1 MLDVSVAY
9 NRYRFVG
16 NEFLTWLWFVVATNS
31 YITFLDSG
39 ADDGSS
45 QLTPTM
51 GLGDRIVLKNRHDQ
65 GEETITIT
73 GSGADWEEGAVAL
86 KKGAQV
92 NELALVF
99 EQDQHTWK
107 ATLKGE
113 SLHLTSLKT
122 PQGGKIYAPEETD
135 AAVLEKFYLYDQI
148 VQWINQLFDSFV
160 GLRISDQ
167 WESGQLPEVRRWI
180 NAS

>member
-16 NEFLTWLWFVVATNS
+16 NEFLTWLWFVVATNA
-31 YITFLDSG
+31 YAPFLQNG
-39 ADDGSS
+39 ADEGSPPVN
-45 QLTPTM
+45 L

-65 GEETITIT
+65 GEETLTIT

-92 NELALVF
+92 NELSLLF

-107 ATLKGE
+107 VTLKGE
-113 SLHLTSLKT
+113 SLHLTGLKT
-122 PQGGKIYAPEETD
+122 PQGGKIYAPEETE

-148 VQWINQLFDSFV
+148 VQWIDQLFFSFV
-160 GLRISDQ
+160 RLRISDQ
-167 WESGQLPEVRRWI
+167 WNSGQLPAVRNWI
-180 NAS
+180 KAS